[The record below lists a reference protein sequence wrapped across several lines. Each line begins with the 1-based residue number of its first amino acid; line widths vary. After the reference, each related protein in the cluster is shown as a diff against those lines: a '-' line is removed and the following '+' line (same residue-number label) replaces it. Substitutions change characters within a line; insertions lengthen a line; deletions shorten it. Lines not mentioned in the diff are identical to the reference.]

1 MFMEDGT
8 MPLDYLPQN
17 DRELL
22 AWLKNFNRVAA
33 NNKAAL
39 GFTEDDLTELMTA
52 EQAFDAKLS
61 ANDTA
66 QQAAL
71 AATQEKNTAHKAA
84 EKLARRKGQGIQAR
98 EGVSAGLK
106 DQLGLTVRDG
116 VRSVSTAETPIEL
129 VAMPH
134 ADGTNTLKWKA
145 GGNKSGTQYLIEA
158 KVGESGAWA
167 LVDAVTRISYT
178 HTNQTPGQKV
188 RYRVRAKRGDK
199 TSGYSNV
206 AGVYGG

>member
-1 MFMEDGT
+1 
-8 MPLDYLPQN
+8 MPLDYLPTN

-22 AWLKNFNRVAA
+22 AWLKNFNKIAA
-33 NNKAAL
+33 VNKAVL
-39 GFTEDDLTELMTA
+39 GFTDDDLTELTA
-52 EQAFDAKLS
+52 AETSFETRLS

-71 AATQEKNTAHKAA
+71 AATEEKNTARKAA
-84 EKLARRKGQGIQAR
+84 EKLARRKGQGIQTR
-98 EGVSAGLK
+98 EGVSDGLR

-116 VRSVSTAETPIEL
+116 VRSVSSAETPMEL

-145 GGNKSGTQYLIEA
+145 NGNKPGTQYLLEA

-167 LVDAVTRISYT
+167 LIDSTTRTSYP
-178 HTNQTPGQKV
+178 HTGQIPGQKV
-188 RYRVRAKRGDK
+188 RYRVHAKRSDRI
-199 TSGYSNV
+199 SGYSNE

>member
-1 MFMEDGT
+1 
-8 MPLDYLPQN
+8 MPLDYLPTN

-22 AWLKNFNRVAA
+22 AWLKNFNKIAA
-33 NNKAAL
+33 DNRAAL
-39 GFTEDDLTELMTA
+39 GLTEDDLAELTA
-52 EQAFDAKLS
+52 AETNFEMRLS

-71 AATQEKNTAHKAA
+71 AATEEKNAAHKVA

-98 EGVSAGLK
+98 EGVSDGLR
-106 DQLGLTVRDG
+106 DQLGLRVRDG
-116 VRSVSTAETPIEL
+116 VRSVSSVETPLEL

-145 GGNKSGTQYLIEA
+145 GGNKAGVQYLIEA
-158 KVGESGAWA
+158 KVEESGAWA
-167 LVDAVTRISYT
+167 LVDATTRTSYT
-178 HTNQTPGQKV
+178 HTGQTPGQKV
-188 RYRVRAKRGDK
+188 RYRVRAKRGEK
-199 TSGYSNV
+199 TSGFSNE